1 MADLSGIGKMLIV
14 LGLVL
19 AGVGLLFVL
28 GGKGLLSWVG
38 RLPGDFSWR
47 GRSVQIHFPLAT
59 SLLVSLV
66 LSLLWIFLN
75 RK

>member
-1 MADLSGIGKMLIV
+1 MTDFSGIGKILIV
-14 LGLVL
+14 FGLIT

-28 GGKGLLSWVG
+28 GGKGFLSWVG
-38 RLPGDFSWR
+38 RLPGDFSWQ
-47 GRSVQIHFPLAT
+47 GRNLHVFFPLAT

>member
-14 LGLVL
+14 FGLVL

-28 GGKGLLSWVG
+28 GGKGFLSWFG

-47 GRSVQIHFPLAT
+47 GRNVHIHVPLAT

>member
-28 GGKGLLSWVG
+28 GGKGFLSWFG
-38 RLPGDFSWR
+38 RLPADFSWR
-47 GRSVQIHFPLAT
+47 GRNVHIYVPLAT

>member
-1 MADLSGIGKMLIV
+1 MTDLQGLGKLLV
-14 LGLVL
+14 VVGLVL
-19 AGVGLLFVL
+19 AGIGLFFVL
-28 GGKGLLSWVG
+28 GGKGVLSWIG

-47 GRSVQIHFPLAT
+47 GRNVQFYFPLAT

>member
-28 GGKGLLSWVG
+28 GGKGFLSWVG

-47 GRSVQIHFPLAT
+47 GRNVHIYVPLAT